1 MFLAKGGGRGGWQ
14 MRLTR
19 WRVHAYR
26 RRRERVGGWE
36 EQRAPVLAAG
46 VWGSRRAGQ
55 DVVPF

>member
-1 MFLAKGGGRGGWQ
+1 